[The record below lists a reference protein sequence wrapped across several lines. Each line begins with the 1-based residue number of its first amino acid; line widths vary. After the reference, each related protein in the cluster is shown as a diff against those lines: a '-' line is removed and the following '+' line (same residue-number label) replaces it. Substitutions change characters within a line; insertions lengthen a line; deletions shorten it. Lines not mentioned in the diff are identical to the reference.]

1 MDKQKRLF
9 VLLLFLFEFF
19 LLLLSKLWFF
29 LIFLFAFIFVTHWI
43 LLVMKKNETRNL
55 RCKTF
60 KQAIQQSAFG
70 YYRTE
75 SLQWLAFFWGAKIF
89 GTLANAVFNAGR

>member
-43 LLVMKKNETRNL
+43 LLVMKKMRRGIHVARLSSSPFNNPLLDIIERNL
-55 RCKTF
+55 YNC
-60 KQAIQQSAFG
+60 
-70 YYRTE
+70 
-75 SLQWLAFFWGAKIF
+75 
-89 GTLANAVFNAGR
+89 